1 MGVLGTAKNRTYE
14 PVADFFIALS
24 NVTGNLISNLKLQ
37 KLVYYADA
45 WHLANHGVSII
56 QEDFQAWVHGP
67 VIPALYGEY
76 KHFSWQPIER
86 SDLDEKAYASIRNNL
101 EQKTVMLLDAVADS
115 YFGLSAYELEKMT
128 HSELPWRAARNGLA
142 DDEPSDNVIS
152 KEIMKDY
159 YSSFI
164 KKDGPQGS

>member
-1 MGVLGTAKNRTYE
+1 MSITGTANKKTYV

-45 WHLANHGVSII
+45 WHLANYGRPLVE
-56 QEDFQAWVHGP
+56 EDFQAWVHGP

-76 KHFSWQPIER
+76 KHHSWQPIER
-86 SDLDEKAYASIRNNL
+86 PDLNEDTYNVIRNMFE
-101 EQKTVMLLDAVADS
+101 EQSLLLMDTIVDS
-115 YFGLSAYELEKMT
+115 YFGHTAFELEKMT
-128 HSELPWRAARNGLA
+128 HNEKPWKIAREGLP
-142 DDEPSDNVIS
+142 DDEPSSNVIT
-152 KEIMKDY
+152 KDSMREY

-164 KKDGPQGS
+164 KNGPQGS